1 MINLGCGASHGG
13 CSLLI
18 GSALRFELQV
28 GWNDCVF
35 KEAENI

>member
-1 MINLGCGASHGG
+1 MQHR
-13 CSLLI
+13 SLLI

-35 KEAENI
+35 KVAENI